1 MKYATK
7 AFYWL
12 LFFFLL
18 LYLGIS
24 TISLRII
31 AQHAINQEYDQALA
45 TQKSAAILFAAKIE
59 DQEPTKEQL
68 RNLSDIVKSTVKNDF
83 EILDKEGKSVYA
95 STTDFP
101 SITEVVN
108 YDSIKKNTINISPII
123 TIKQEKFLFTSSTIG
138 TTDYYLVSKQNLITY
153 QSILKKASHYFRMIL
168 FLLQIVLIPMSWF
181 LSTLITKPIQKLID
195 RATEIAKGQ
204 TTKPFVVEKRGDEV
218 EKLANSLNDMA
229 NKLNQDIEQI
239 SQEKEKQELF
249 VSSLSHEIST
259 PLTSIIGYAQMLQW
273 EDLKEPSSEFVD
285 YILEESFRL
294 KSLSE
299 DVLRLLYSKKN
310 EMNLE
315 AISTDQIDSYIT
327 QFVSGL
333 DERILLQ
340 MTLQKATI
348 RMDFNLFKLV
358 IANIFS
364 NALDAMKDRK
374 EMCITGYSNEGRY
387 YFILKDTGQGI
398 PEEIIDQ
405 VTDEFFTGDVTR
417 NSGHLGLG
425 LSLVKNIISLH
436 EGQVTITSEK
446 GEGTFITIDFPLDED

>member
-1 MKYATK
+1 
-7 AFYWL
+7 
-12 LFFFLL
+12 
-18 LYLGIS
+18 
-24 TISLRII
+24 
-31 AQHAINQEYDQALA
+31 
-45 TQKSAAILFAAKIE
+45 
-59 DQEPTKEQL
+59 
-68 RNLSDIVKSTVKNDF
+68 
-83 EILDKEGKSVYA
+83 
-95 STTDFP
+95 
-101 SITEVVN
+101 
-108 YDSIKKNTINISPII
+108 
-123 TIKQEKFLFTSSTIG
+123 
-138 TTDYYLVSKQNLITY
+138 
-153 QSILKKASHYFRMIL
+153 
-168 FLLQIVLIPMSWF
+168 
-181 LSTLITKPIQKLID
+181 
-195 RATEIAKGQ
+195 
-204 TTKPFVVEKRGDEV
+204 
-218 EKLANSLNDMA
+218 MA

>member
-7 AFYWL
+7 TFYWL

-45 TQKSAAILFAAKIE
+45 TQKSTVLLFAAKIE
-59 DQEPTKEQL
+59 DQDPTKKQL
-68 RNLSDIVKSTVKNDF
+68 QNLSNIVKSTVKNDF
-83 EILDKEGKSVYA
+83 EILDKEGRRVYA
-95 STTDFP
+95 SKTDFP
-101 SITEVVN
+101 STTEIVD
-108 YDSIKKNTINISPII
+108 YESIKKNTINISPIV
-123 TIKQEKFLFTSSTIG
+123 TIKQKKFLFTSSIIG
-138 TTDYYLVSKQNLITY
+138 TTDYYLVSKQSLSTY
-153 QSILKKASHYFRMIL
+153 QSILKKASHYFRLIL

-195 RATEIAKGQ
+195 RATEIARGQ

-218 EKLANSLNDMA
+218 DNLANSLNDMA
-229 NKLNQDIEQI
+229 NRLNQDIEQI
-239 SQEKEKQELF
+239 RKEKEKQELF

-273 EDLKEPSSEFVD
+273 EELKEPSLEFVE

-294 KSLSE
+294 KNLSE
-299 DVLRLLYSKKN
+299 DVLRLLHSKKN
-310 EMNLE
+310 ELNIE
-315 AISTDQIDSYIT
+315 VITTDQVKFYIT

-333 DERILLQ
+333 DEQIILKINLQ
-340 MTLQKATI
+340 RASM

-364 NALDAMKDRK
+364 NASEAMSDKK
-374 EMCITGYSNEGRY
+374 EMVITGYISEERY
-387 YFILKDTGQGI
+387 YFTLKDSGRGI
-398 PEEIIDQ
+398 PEEIINQ
-405 VTDEFFTGDVTR
+405 VTDDFFTGGGNR

-425 LSLVKNIISLH
+425 LSLVKNIVSLH
-436 EGQVTITSEK
+436 EGQVNIISEK
-446 GEGTFITIDFPLDED
+446 GKGMSITIDFPLDEN

>member
-31 AQHAINQEYDQALA
+31 VQHAINQEYNQALA
-45 TQKSAAILFAAKIE
+45 TQKSAAILLAAKIE

-68 RNLSDIVKSTVKNDF
+68 RNLSDMVKSMVKNDF

-101 SITEVVN
+101 STTEVVD

-138 TTDYYLVSKQNLITY
+138 ATDYYLVSKQNLTTY

-204 TTKPFVVEKRGDEV
+204 TTESFVVEKRGDEV

-239 SQEKEKQELF
+239 SQKKEKQELF

-310 EMNLE
+310 ELNLE
-315 AISTDQIDSYIT
+315 AITTDQIDSYIT

-364 NALDAMKDRK
+364 NALDAMKGRK
-374 EMCITGYSNEGRY
+374 EMRITGYSNEGRY
-387 YFILKDTGQGI
+387 YFILKDTGKGI

-405 VTDEFFTGDVTR
+405 VTDEFFTGDVIR

-425 LSLVKNIISLH
+425 LSLVKNITSLH

-446 GEGTFITIDFPLDED
+446 GEGTSIMIDFPLDEG